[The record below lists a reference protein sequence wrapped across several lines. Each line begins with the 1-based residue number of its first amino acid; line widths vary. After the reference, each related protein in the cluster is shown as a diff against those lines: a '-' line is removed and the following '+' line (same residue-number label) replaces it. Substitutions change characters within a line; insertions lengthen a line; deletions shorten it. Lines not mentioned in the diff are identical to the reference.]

1 MSLNQKS
8 KEQLLQVAKKH
19 IICVQSTL
27 NEAIAFSESM
37 GGYHKKRKSTAQDGE
52 KLMHDSM

>member
-19 IICVQSTL
+19 IISVQSKL
-27 NEAIAFSESM
+27 NETIAFSESM
-37 GGYHKKRKSTAQDGE
+37 GGYHKKRKSTAEDGE
-52 KLMHDSM
+52 KLM